1 MLEAWDSLEPAHPQ
15 VNSRPSPQRNNGYD
29 PFPGQSRQR
38 ESSKPAASTNFTSLL
53 QELAHLASLMRDEVI
68 DKSTGKLSR
77 DVSLREARETLTASA
92 NLLSLIARNQELTE
106 RAANIAVFQN
116 ALVIA
121 LGELD
126 SEMKGNFLQ
135 KFDNALESLLDR
147 DRAA

>member
-15 VNSRPSPQRNNGYD
+15 ANSRPSPQRNNGYD
-29 PFPGQSRQR
+29 LFPGQSRQR
-38 ESSKPAASTNFTSLL
+38 ESSKPAASTNFNSLL

-68 DKSTGKLSR
+68 DKSTGKLNR
-77 DVSLREARETLTASA
+77 EVSLREARETLTASA

-126 SEMKGNFLQ
+126 SETKGNFLQ

-147 DRAA
+147 DRVT